1 MSESKPLVERKT
13 ATDARGLGVLI
24 SQVFLEVPD
33 VGRNE
38 LSNNRAMNRACAIG
52 TAPW

>member
-1 MSESKPLVERKT
+1 VSQKRKT
-13 ATDARGLGVLI
+13 AADARGRGVLI
-24 SQVFLEVPD
+24 SPVFLEVPD
-33 VGRNE
+33 IGRNE